1 MKELE
6 TNEDKKVLNLW
17 KRVVIIIVATIAIIP
32 TMILILIF
40 SSETTPLILLLL
52 PLAILFIWILSWVIN
67 PYGECCYPATKLVVK
82 KDRFILYLESGDI
95 CYFPFSRIIKV
106 NV

>member
-17 KRVVIIIVATIAIIP
+17 KRVVIIIVAIIAIIL
-32 TMILILIF
+32 MMILIF
-40 SSETTPLILLLL
+40 SSETSPLILLLL

-67 PYGECCYPATKLVVK
+67 PYGKLCYPGTKLVVK
-82 KDRFILYLESGDI
+82 KDRFALYLESGDI
-95 CYFPFSRIIKV
+95 FHFHV
-106 NV
+106 